1 NILITPID
9 YPGQKNVRHAII
21 DRIINGDQSSVPSQI
36 LNIVPLI
43 EKRKAQYCDLEGQND
58 VTCDYEQHDASI
70 VSEQINIPS
79 SSQHLNLVGKALC

>member
-43 EKRKAQYCDLEGQND
+43 
-58 VTCDYEQHDASI
+58 
-70 VSEQINIPS
+70 
-79 SSQHLNLVGKALC
+79 